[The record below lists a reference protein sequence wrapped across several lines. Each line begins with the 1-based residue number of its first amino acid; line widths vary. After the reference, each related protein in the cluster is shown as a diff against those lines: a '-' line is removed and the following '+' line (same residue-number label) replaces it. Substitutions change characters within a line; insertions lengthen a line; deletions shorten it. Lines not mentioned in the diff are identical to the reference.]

1 MDKLLL
7 KSTIRTIGRNFGR
20 FVAILLIVATGL
32 AFFSGVKAA
41 GPDMLATAKK
51 YYDDYNLMDIRVQS
65 NIGLTAADAQAISG
79 LEGVAYVMPEKFVD
93 ALVRVNGEVE
103 SDIDGSQI
111 STRAYGIDLNML
123 SAYATGV
130 RDAAFI
136 NRPELLEGRFP
147 VNENECLV
155 DASRLSTPDSYKI
168 GSVITLEGD
177 DDSIEDSLSVVD
189 FTIVGVIRSP
199 YYVSF
204 ERGNSLVGSGKIGTY
219 IYIPENAITNDYYS
233 EIYVTV
239 EGATKYEPYSDAYF
253 DYIQPV
259 ADRISAM
266 ETDRLSIRAAQ
277 LNAQIP
283 PIVANAQ
290 TQLNALLAQSD
301 AQFSQAEA
309 QIAQLESLAAN
320 GDSILAAAEA
330 EYNQKFSEQ
339 TTLLS
344 NSQNEYAQ
352 QVNTFNQLQSYVTA
366 AEAEYNAKLAEYN
379 AKQAE
384 YNQKKAQADAA
395 QTQISTA
402 EQQIA
407 QTQNLLDRTTGVM
420 NSLIASQGT
429 ALNQDDI
436 QSIVGIFQAINPELY
451 NAITSLTAQGLAVDA
466 MALIRPQIEEYQA
479 QIQVQQQQLDSAK
492 QILASAQTELAKAE
506 QELNTGAAELTGARS
521 TLDNYEA
528 QLATARTQLEAY
540 GGQIQSGGYQLSLAQ
555 LQAQQQIA
563 QLRIQV
569 QNADATLESAKKE
582 LAEKRADVDAK
593 IAYAKTVISRG
604 TKSLAGI
611 ATAKWYVYDRSDSPG
626 YSGYGSAASNVNT
639 LSYVFPIFF
648 IVVAVMVCLSTM
660 TRMVADE
667 RTQIGTLKALGYK
680 NGQIGVGYVL
690 YAFLAGFL
698 GSVLGTVV
706 GIYYIP
712 QAIAAAYGIMYE
724 MPDVIIQAPVSTIL
738 IGFALFCLMSI
749 PVSLWAVR
757 RELGVVP
764 AILMRA
770 KAPKSGKRILLER
783 VRFIWRRLSFTTK
796 VTIRNTFR
804 APKRTIMTL
813 ISVTGCTALLLAG
826 FGTRDSV
833 SAIMDKQFGKDGVA
847 MYDMQ
852 IVFDAPQ
859 DPQNSSVLDSVS
871 REPGVSDLLLTSMVS
886 LTGTSERTAKNFDV
900 YVLVPAKPTAI
911 GSMVRL
917 RDVEDH
923 TLRAV
928 DDSGAVITEKF
939 ANESKTGVG
948 DHILLTTADKKTAD
962 VVVSAIVENYVF
974 DYVYMTPTVYTA
986 VFGEEPVYHYALARL
1001 TDEVLAAAENNANPD
1016 AVNPK
1021 TAIADDISGK
1031 VGVTAVGFTSDTV
1044 ETFNEVV
1051 NAISYVVLIFIV
1063 AAAVLEIV
1071 VLYNLAN
1078 VNILERLREIATL
1091 KVLGFYDNEV
1101 SAYIYRENV
1110 IFTVIGALIGLFV
1123 GFWLHKLMLNY
1134 IVVDSVMY
1142 GKSIKPLSYVI
1153 AFAAT
1158 VILSILVDLMLRRKL
1173 RNVSMVESF
1182 KSID

>member
-1 MDKLLL
+1 MDSLLL
-7 KSTIRTIGRNFGR
+7 KSTFRTIGRNFGR

-79 LEGVAYVMPEKFVD
+79 VSGVDYVMPQKFVD

-103 SDIDGSQI
+103 SDIDGAQI
-111 STRAYGIDLNML
+111 STRAYGIDLSKL
-123 SAYATGV
+123 STYATGV
-130 RDAAFI
+130 RDPAFI
-136 NRPELLEGRFP
+136 NRPELLEGRYP

-155 DASRLSTPDSYKI
+155 DQSRLSTPDSYRL

-177 DDSIEDSLSVVD
+177 DDSIEDSLSVTD

-219 IYIPENAITNDYYS
+219 IYIPDSVITNDYYS

-239 EGATKYEPYSDAYF
+239 SGAQAYEPYSDKYF
-253 DYIQPV
+253 DYIRTV

-266 ETDRLSIRAAQ
+266 ETERLTIRAAQ
-277 LNAQIP
+277 LNAEIP

-339 TTLLS
+339 TTRLS

-352 QVNTFNQLQSYVTA
+352 QVNTYNQLQSYVIA
-366 AEAEYNAKLAEYN
+366 AETEYNAKLTEYN

-384 YNQKKAQADAA
+384 YNQKKVQADTAT
-395 QTQISTA
+395 TQITTA
-402 EQQIA
+402 EQQLA

-420 NSLIASQGT
+420 NSLIASQGV

-436 QSIVGIFQAINPELY
+436 QNIVGVFQAINPELY
-451 NAITSLTAQGLAVDA
+451 NAIFSLTAQGMAVDA
-466 MALIRPQIEEYQA
+466 MALIQPQIDEYKA
-479 QIQVQQQQLDSAK
+479 QIQAQQQQLDAAK
-492 QILASAQTELAKAE
+492 QLLSSAQTELSKAE
-506 QELNTGAAELTGARS
+506 QELNAGAAELTAARS

-528 QLATARTQLEAY
+528 QLSTARTQLEAY
-540 GGQIQSGGYQLSLAQ
+540 GDQIQSGGYQLSLAQ

-563 QLRIQV
+563 QLRMQV
-569 QNADATLESAKKE
+569 QSADTTLETAKKE

-593 IAYAKTVISRG
+593 IKYAQTVISRG

-611 ATAKWYVYDRSDSPG
+611 ATAKWYVYDRSDTPG
-626 YSGYGSAASNVNT
+626 YTGYGSAASNVNT
-639 LSYVFPIFF
+639 LSYVFPLFF
-648 IVVAVMVCLSTM
+648 IVVAVMVSLSTM

-680 NGQIGVGYVL
+680 NGQIGIGYVL
-690 YAFLAGFL
+690 YAFFAGFL
-698 GSVLGTVV
+698 GSVLGTVI

-712 QAIAAAYGIMYE
+712 QAIAAAYGIMFE
-724 MPDVIIQAPVSTIL
+724 MPDVIIQAPISTIA

-826 FGTRDSV
+826 FGMRDSV
-833 SAIMDKQFGKDGVA
+833 GAIMDKQFGKDGIS

-852 IVFDAPQ
+852 IVFDE
-859 DPQNSSVLDSVS
+859 PQNPQSSSVLDSVT
-871 REPGVSDLLLTSMVS
+871 REPGVSDVLLTSMTA
-886 LTGTSERTAKNFDV
+886 LTGSSERVSGSIDV
-900 YVLVPAKPTAI
+900 YVLVPAKPVAI
-911 GSMVRL
+911 GTMLRL
-917 RDVEDH
+917 RDIEDH
-923 TLRAV
+923 TLRAI
-928 DDSGAVITEKF
+928 DDSGAIITEKYAKF
-939 ANESKTGVG
+939 SKTNVG
-948 DHILLTTADKKTAD
+948 DHIQLTTADNRTAD
-962 VVVSAIVENYVF
+962 VIVSGIVENYVF

-1001 TDEVLAAAENNANPD
+1001 TDEVLAAAENNTNPD

-1031 VGVTAVGFTSDTV
+1031 VGVTAVAFTSATV
-1044 ETFNEVV
+1044 DTFNEVV
-1051 NAISYVVLIFIV
+1051 KAITYVVLIFIV
-1063 AAAVLEIV
+1063 AAAVLEVV

-1091 KVLGFYDNEV
+1091 KVLGFYDSEV
-1101 SAYIYRENV
+1101 SAYIYRENI
-1110 IFTVIGALIGLFV
+1110 IFTVIGALLGLV
-1123 GFWLHKLMLNY
+1123 GGFWLHKLMLNY
-1134 IVVDSVMY
+1134 IVVDSVTY
-1142 GKSIKPLSYVI
+1142 GKTINPLSYVI

-1158 VILSILVDLMLRRKL
+1158 VILSLLVNFMLRRKL
-1173 RNVSMVESF
+1173 QSVSMVESF